1 MFLTAVRH
9 EVSSL
14 DKTVVVHE
22 LELAM
27 KRALSGRLCSLG
39 NQYNVGSLSCLSLIL
54 TAHLAVKLIEW
65 VLTID
70 RLPAENRSYVLV
82 LPSFCIIVLIK

>member
-1 MFLTAVRH
+1 MILIAVKH

-27 KRALSGRLCSLG
+27 KRAL
-39 NQYNVGSLSCLSLIL
+39 
-54 TAHLAVKLIEW
+54 
-65 VLTID
+65 
-70 RLPAENRSYVLV
+70 
-82 LPSFCIIVLIK
+82 

>member
-1 MFLTAVRH
+1 MVSNPMFLTAVRH

-27 KRALSGRLCSLG
+27 KRAL
-39 NQYNVGSLSCLSLIL
+39 
-54 TAHLAVKLIEW
+54 
-65 VLTID
+65 
-70 RLPAENRSYVLV
+70 
-82 LPSFCIIVLIK
+82 